1 MSKFAWLHALDKLKC
16 DAQTDIFKNNIQ
28 MTGSDLA
35 ALRVLVHLIEE
46 KLCAV

>member
-1 MSKFAWLHALDKLKC
+1 
-16 DAQTDIFKNNIQ
+16 

-46 KLCAV
+46 KLCAVWILRKTIFGLKK